1 VWEEGPLE
9 TIHARCCGLDVHQK
23 QVVACLL
30 TSGPDGA
37 PCKEIRTYGT
47 MTENLLALLDWLVD
61 AGCTHVALES
71 TGVYCKPIHNL
82 FEGTLTVL
90 VVNAQHIKTVP
101 GRKTHVK
108 DAEWIATL
116 LRHGLL
122 RASFI
127 PDREQREVRELT
139 RYRTSLRQERAAEV
153 SRLHKH
159 LEGANIKLG
168 AVASNIVGLSAR
180 HMLHALANGQTD
192 ATALAQLAQG
202 RLRDKIPQLEQA
214 LAGTMGPHQR
224 FLLAQQLT
232 HLDDLDALIRRI
244 DGEIAARLRAEE
256 ETLAHLDSIP
266 GVGRTTAE
274 VLVAEIGTDMGRF
287 PSAAHLASWAGLAP
301 GNNESAGKR
310 HSGKTGQ
317 GSPWLRAALVEAAQA
332 VARSKTTA
340 LGAYYRRLAARR
352 GRKRAAV
359 ATAHRILEVVYHL
372 LKEGTDYR
380 EPGPGYYVERDRIA
394 RARRLIRQLHALG
407 YEVTQQ
413 SPPLPAA

>member
-1 VWEEGPLE
+1 
-9 TIHARCCGLDVHQK
+9 
-23 QVVACLL
+23 
-30 TSGPDGA
+30 
-37 PCKEIRTYGT
+37 
-47 MTENLLALLDWLVD
+47 
-61 AGCTHVALES
+61 
-71 TGVYCKPIHNL
+71 
-82 FEGTLTVL
+82 
-90 VVNAQHIKTVP
+90 
-101 GRKTHVK
+101 
-108 DAEWIATL
+108 
-116 LRHGLL
+116 
-122 RASFI
+122 
-127 PDREQREVRELT
+127 
-139 RYRTSLRQERAAEV
+139 
-153 SRLHKH
+153 
-159 LEGANIKLG
+159 
-168 AVASNIVGLSAR
+168 
-180 HMLHALANGQTD
+180 
-192 ATALAQLAQG
+192 LAQG

-232 HLDDLDALIRRI
+232 HLDELDALIRRV
-244 DGEIAARLRAEE
+244 DGEIAARLRAAE

-332 VARSKTTA
+332 VARSKATA

-359 ATAHRILEVVYHL
+359 ATAHRILEIIYHL

-380 EPGPGYYVERDRIA
+380 EPGPAYYAERDRIA

>member
-1 VWEEGPLE
+1 ME

-71 TGVYCKPIHNL
+71 TGVYWKPIYNL
-82 FEGTLTVL
+82 FEGTLAVL

-101 GRKTHVK
+101 GRKTDVK

-127 PDREQREVRELT
+127 PDREQRESRELT

-180 HMLHALANGQTD
+180 HMLHA
-192 ATALAQLAQG
+192 
-202 RLRDKIPQLEQA
+202 
-214 LAGTMGPHQR
+214 
-224 FLLAQQLT
+224 
-232 HLDDLDALIRRI
+232 
-244 DGEIAARLRAEE
+244 
-256 ETLAHLDSIP
+256 
-266 GVGRTTAE
+266 
-274 VLVAEIGTDMGRF
+274 
-287 PSAAHLASWAGLAP
+287 
-301 GNNESAGKR
+301 
-310 HSGKTGQ
+310 
-317 GSPWLRAALVEAAQA
+317 
-332 VARSKTTA
+332 
-340 LGAYYRRLAARR
+340 
-352 GRKRAAV
+352 
-359 ATAHRILEVVYHL
+359 
-372 LKEGTDYR
+372 
-380 EPGPGYYVERDRIA
+380 
-394 RARRLIRQLHALG
+394 
-407 YEVTQQ
+407 
-413 SPPLPAA
+413 